1 MPKTKLTL
9 EKALPWILIIGGLLA
24 YIASFILALDKVKI
38 LENPHYVPS
47 CNLNPVLSCGTVML
61 SHQANVF
68 GFPNPF
74 IGLGVFPVIMVVGGA
89 MLAGAKFKRW
99 FWLGLEAGLVLGI
112 GFAYWLLFESIY
124 RIHALCPYCLVVD
137 VMLITISWYVTLYVI
152 DNKYIESAKRP
163 ASKNIQLDPPASY
176 RHPDRLVHRADRL
189 DSEPLLVLLRKHY
202 LNSRTRSRSR
212 PSRQRPSGQYA
223 SQPKPEDN
231 LRIGPVAHNFLLR
244 AINKMS
250 VRTIGATMPLPTAE

>member
-61 SHQANVF
+61 SHQANAF

-74 IGLGVFPVIMVVGGA
+74 IGLGTFPVIMIVGGA

-152 DNKYIESAKRP
+152 DNKYLRLPKGRLQKIYSWIRRHHIDILIAWFIVLI
-163 ASKNIQLDPPASY
+163 ALILHHFWYYYKNHL
-176 RHPDRLVHRADRL
+176 
-189 DSEPLLVLLRKHY
+189 
-202 LNSRTRSRSR
+202 
-212 PSRQRPSGQYA
+212 
-223 SQPKPEDN
+223 
-231 LRIGPVAHNFLLR
+231 F
-244 AINKMS
+244 
-250 VRTIGATMPLPTAE
+250 